1 MFVYDEIDDW
11 NRQCAYLLAVEYEE
25 IMKNYN
31 PFEGMDGYAI
41 MP

>member
-1 MFVYDEIDDW
+1 MNPEFRSLGLSND
-11 NRQCAYLLAVEYEE
+11 LLAVEYEE